1 MVPLVGELFC
11 LLGIMQMTI
20 DMPLMIFG
28 DSFMRNYLVVYD
40 KVNKRVGFSGYNI
53 FIYNNIS

>member
-11 LLGIMQMTI
+11 LLGIMQMSI

-28 DSFMRNYLVVYD
+28 DAFMRNYFVAYD
-40 KVNKRVGFSGYNI
+40 KVNKKVGFSRF
-53 FIYNNIS
+53 FISFIIIW